1 MFLVMV
7 VNKTIELDVMG
18 HVKTLD
24 LSYIDGMIGAI
35 PVFFTREAAEEYAN
49 GQQVVE
55 VGLV

>member
-1 MFLVMV
+1 MV

-35 PVFFTREAAEEYAN
+35 PVFSSREAAEEYAN

-55 VGLV
+55 VGLI